1 MRAAPPSC
9 TCIPKHPTSRAL
21 RYRAWEIVRVDGI
34 LTELNADVCL
44 PGGWKADLHT
54 MTFSDIYAADLLP
67 TINHVFVPALALIK
81 KMIDYKFGP
90 GQLVETFGYPKLVKY
105 CADKG
110 GKQRGT
116 VLHTDGAD
124 IAYTIS
130 LSPPSH
136 YGGGGTFFKELG
148 GSIRPA
154 QGRCG
159 NACVNCS
166 QPLHSVSWIRYIG
179 NSLLWIGAAQG
190 L

>member
-1 MRAAPPSC
+1 V
-9 TCIPKHPTSRAL
+9 TCQACSLIIRTAEQYARNH
-21 RYRAWEIVRVDGI
+21 
-34 LTELNADVCL
+34 
-44 PGGWKADLHT
+44 GGWKADLHT
-54 MTFSDIYAADLLP
+54 MTFSDLYAADLLP

-154 QGRCG
+154 QGEVG
-159 NACVNCS
+159 NAWHVFKIRSCS
-166 QPLHSVSWIRYIG
+166 HPLHSVSWIDDRSCSHPLHSVSWIRYIG